1 MMPHHRR
8 FLIASLALMLAFSLS
23 GAAAG
28 QEDWE
33 FDLASADAPIGELSI
48 LLTNDDGVEAA
59 GIVALRPALE
69 AAGYDV
75 TMVAPLT
82 DSSGSGTGLKP
93 MAAYGVIDPNGFWVD
108 APPATC
114 VFVGLTL
121 VLPEPPDLIVS
132 GTNVG
137 TNLGRVVTFSGTV
150 GATFA
155 GVSYDVPGVAFSTGV
170 PDEGELP
177 DHFATVAQFATNLIG
192 ALERSASV
200 TGEILPPGTVLN
212 VNYPPLPPEEI
223 KGVRFAVQDMQPSPT
238 VLYYIVDPDDP
249 GMLIVQIFQDDFPA
263 PWPTDR
269 AKYEEGYVTMTL
281 MNADY
286 TVSQE
291 VLPNRARRMLRR
303 LKP

>member
-8 FLIASLALMLAFSLS
+8 FLMASLALMLALSLP

-28 QEDWE
+28 QEDWA
-33 FDLASADAPIGELSI
+33 FDLASADAPPGELSI
-48 LLTNDDGVEAA
+48 LLTNDDGVEAV
-59 GIVALRPALE
+59 GIGALRPALE

-75 TMVAPLT
+75 TMIAPLN
-82 DSSGSGTGLKP
+82 DYSGSSAGLAP
-93 MAAYGVIDPNGFWVD
+93 TAAYGAIDPAGFWVD

-132 GTNVG
+132 GINVG

-155 GVSYDVPGVAFSTGV
+155 GVSYDVPGVAFSAGV

-177 DHFATVAQFATNLIG
+177 DHFENVARFATNLIG

-223 KGVRFAVQDMQPSPT
+223 KGVRFAVQNMQPSPT
-238 VLYYIVDPDDP
+238 VLYYIVNPDDP
-249 GMLIVQIFQDDFPA
+249 GMLIAQFFEQYFPA
-263 PWPTDR
+263 AWPTDR
-269 AKYEEGYVTMTL
+269 AKYEAGYVTMTL
-281 MNADY
+281 MDADY
-286 TVSQE
+286 TVSHE
-291 VLPNRARRMLRR
+291 ILPNRTRR
-303 LKP
+303 LLRSLQP